1 MTPTPGAARNPRRTD
16 ESTHSSVVHAARP
29 ETRIGGIN
37 ASPDPDGKGRT
48 ITVQGVL
55 NQLTPSWKALRARN
69 SRTQHGCSGLIP

>member
-1 MTPTPGAARNPRRTD
+1 MTPTPGAARNARRAD
-16 ESTHSSVVHAARP
+16 ESAYSSVVHAARA

-37 ASPDPDGKGRT
+37 ASPEPVGKGRT

-55 NQLTPSWKALRARN
+55 NQLTPSRKALRTRN